1 MDFET
6 AQRIERLEQQVALL
20 YQHLGLNGRE
30 EYLPP
35 APFLPPPPVPGEPQD
50 MMIAIPGDPGMPLG
64 AQPQYAD
71 PRLPPEFYVA
81 LQSGRMINA
90 IKIYRE
96 VTGAG
101 LKDAKDQVEAMAG
114 KRKRR

>member
-20 YQHLGLNGRE
+20 YQHLGLNGSE
-30 EYLPP
+30 EYQPP

-50 MMIAIPGDPGMPLG
+50 MIVGYPGTLPG
-64 AQPQYAD
+64 QPQYAD
-71 PRLPPEFYVA
+71 PRLPAEFYVA
-81 LQSGRMINA
+81 LQSGKMIPA

-96 VTGAG
+96 ATGVG
-101 LKDAKDQVEAMAG
+101 LKEAKDQVEAMAG
-114 KRKRR
+114 KHKRR